1 MTKQT
6 ILLLATATLAL
17 AACSKKRP
25 EVLPPAP
32 TAGIPQEVGPGG
44 QAGDASGAIV
54 PGSDSDF
61 RRSVQSNTVLFG
73 LDQYDIDPAARAV
86 LDSQAEWLGRNPNVR
101 ITLEGHCDERGTRE
115 YNLAL
120 GDRRANAAKNYL
132 AARGVSPARMTTISY
147 GSERPAET
155 GSDEQAYAANRR
167 AVTIVVG

>member
-6 ILLLATATLAL
+6 ILLRATATLAL

-44 QAGDASGAIV
+44 QAGDANGAIV
-54 PGSDSDF
+54 PGSDGDF

-86 LDSQAEWLGRNPNVR
+86 LDSQAAMRSVPPVVL
-101 ITLEGHCDERGTRE
+101 I
-115 YNLAL
+115 A
-120 GDRRANAAKNYL
+120 
-132 AARGVSPARMTTISY
+132 S
-147 GSERPAET
+147 ET
-155 GSDEQAYAANRR
+155 GMRQAIITRIGHSMWA
-167 AVTIVVG
+167 